1 MNKKFFLVALACLV
15 VVACARKPVVETTG
29 ALEQERWQQYLAV
42 CDAAKPEPY
51 RLQMSLRFGNEGD
64 SRRVTALAWG
74 NDTSWVRL
82 DVMAG
87 MGVTVAKIMQDGEH
101 FLVFDPR
108 NNKAYFHQGANKPL
122 LKIGVPLPFDLGQL
136 TALLCGQ
143 YAGVFGRESVGMSG
157 AAHALPGDAT
167 LTLDNQGRPVAWA
180 ERNGWQMELGHDD
193 DGLPTKVRLT
203 HPNGKKAIVLV
214 KEREKPAPFAAEQL
228 RIALTPGTDVLP
240 LAKYQYT
247 GK

>member
-1 MNKKFFLVALACLV
+1 MNKQTFLVALICLV
-15 VVACARKPVVETTG
+15 AVSCARKPVVETPDT
-29 ALEQERWQQYLAV
+29 LEQQRWQQYLTV
-42 CDAAKPEPY
+42 CDAAKSAPY
-51 RLQMSLRFGNEGD
+51 RLHMSLRFGNEGD

-74 NDTSWVRL
+74 NDTSSVRL

-87 MGVTVAKIMQDGEH
+87 VGVTVAKIMQNGDH

-108 NNKAYFHQGANKPL
+108 NNKAYFHQGTNRPL

-136 TALLCGQ
+136 TTLLCGQ
-143 YAGVFGRESVGMSG
+143 YAGVFGRETTGMSG
-157 AAHALPGDAT
+157 TAFALPGGAS
-167 LTLDNQGRPVAWA
+167 LALDDQGLPTAWS
-180 ERNGWQMELGHDD
+180 ERGGWQMELGHDD
-193 DGLPTKVRLT
+193 TGLPAKVRLT

-214 KEREKPAPFAAEQL
+214 KEREKPAPFAEEQL